1 MSAAPSAT
9 EQSKRGKKP
18 APSGRLLLR
27 MPAALHAELA
37 RTAEREGVSLN
48 QFITRALAGK
58 IGWGTDADDGAPAA
72 PSDNRRLIAIALVA
86 NAIVIGL
93 AALAAIAVLVLAW
106 QRLEDQRLRKDLV
119 AGEALEPVRGEV
131 ERRLFPEQLR
141 RDGVPDG
148 R

>member
-58 IGWGTDADDGAPAA
+58 IGWGTDADEDSGAAAATPDG
-72 PSDNRRLIAIALVA
+72 RGRLIAVALVV
-86 NAIVIGL
+86 NAVVIGL
-93 AALAAIAVLVLAW
+93 AALAAIGVLVLAW
-106 QRLEDQRLRKDLV
+106 
-119 AGEALEPVRGEV
+119 RG
-131 ERRLFPEQLR
+131 
-141 RDGVPDG
+141 
-148 R
+148 

>member
-58 IGWGTDADDGAPAA
+58 IGWGTEADDDSPAAA
-72 PSDNRRLIAIALVA
+72 PSDNRRLIAIALVV

-106 QRLEDQRLRKDLV
+106 Q
-119 AGEALEPVRGEV
+119 G
-131 ERRLFPEQLR
+131 
-141 RDGVPDG
+141 
-148 R
+148 

>member
-1 MSAAPSAT
+1 MTAAPSAT

-58 IGWGTDADDGAPAA
+58 IGWGTDADDDSAA
-72 PSDNRRLIAIALVA
+72 AADGRGRLIAIALVV
-86 NAIVIGL
+86 NAVVIGL
-93 AALAAIAVLVLAW
+93 AAVAAIAVLVLAW
-106 QRLEDQRLRKDLV
+106 
-119 AGEALEPVRGEV
+119 RG
-131 ERRLFPEQLR
+131 
-141 RDGVPDG
+141 
-148 R
+148 

>member
-58 IGWGTDADDGAPAA
+58 IGWGTDADDDSPAA

-106 QRLEDQRLRKDLV
+106 
-119 AGEALEPVRGEV
+119 RG
-131 ERRLFPEQLR
+131 
-141 RDGVPDG
+141 
-148 R
+148 

>member
-58 IGWGTDADDGAPAA
+58 IGWGTDADDGTPAA

-93 AALAAIAVLVLAW
+93 AALAAIAVLILAW
-106 QRLEDQRLRKDLV
+106 Q
-119 AGEALEPVRGEV
+119 G
-131 ERRLFPEQLR
+131 
-141 RDGVPDG
+141 
-148 R
+148 